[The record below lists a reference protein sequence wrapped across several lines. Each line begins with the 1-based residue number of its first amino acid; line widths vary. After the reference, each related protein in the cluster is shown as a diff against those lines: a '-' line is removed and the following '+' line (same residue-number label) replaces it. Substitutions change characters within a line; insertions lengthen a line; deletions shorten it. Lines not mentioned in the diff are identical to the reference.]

1 MKAFFFMLLLLLL
14 GVSNYSVLGSPER
27 KPKTKGDSLSYLFK
41 PMGLFDLMAG
51 TDFRTAGRA
60 NENLPSSIQTNYAAG
75 FSARMQSS
83 VLWSYRST
91 QKKRKRFTWGDILA
105 GEVFAGKLSTTLQH
119 ESGNVWTAYQFEF
132 GFGGRLT
139 INEQSELGLNL
150 ILLKFSRDNVS
161 GNISGSGI
169 LGRYRYKRIMLDAGA
184 EARQERAF
192 GVVIDVRDKIPL
204 QGLWSVRYLMPSG
217 RNLGIKAE
225 TLSGIYHQ
233 DGYQYSK
240 MWSVKIFYGIYF

>member
-1 MKAFFFMLLLLLL
+1 MKVFFLTLLLLWP
-14 GVSNYSVLGSPER
+14 GAAIHPVFGNPDKQFR
-27 KPKTKGDSLSYLFK
+27 TKGDSISPLVK

-51 TDFRTAGRA
+51 ADFRSAGRA
-60 NENLPSSIQTNYAAG
+60 NENLPFSIQTNYATG
-75 FSARMQSS
+75 FSAHLQSS
-83 VLWSYRST
+83 ILWSYRSL
-91 QKKRKRFTWGDILA
+91 QNKNKRFVWGDILA
-105 GEVFAGKLSTTLQH
+105 GEVFAGKLSTTLPH
-119 ESGNVWTAYQFEF
+119 ESGSVWTAYQFEF

-169 LGRYRYKRIMLDAGA
+169 LGRYRYKRIMLEAGT

-217 RNLGIKAE
+217 KNLGIRAE

-240 MWSVKIFYGIYF
+240 VWSVKIFYGIYF